1 MILEPL
7 CISVPQ
13 TVKKDKEEVK
23 QHVVFLDFD
32 TINKRINRGVEEVNA
47 KGNDSGKEYLW
58 VGNNKGN
65 KPQLYFTTD
74 NLEYLLTRTLP
85 NIRNRVEGD
94 LKKDLESVIKE
105 FFNKV
110 GSEFYIKPDK
120 IFDDV
125 PTKIKEIEDEI
136 KSSKKP
142 KEIKGAIK
150 KLINEEEKHLLLLEH
165 LEEKQVALYSTKID
179 GKLAC
184 KYKEYAPMILYEKV
198 EQLFDDKG
206 EYRKTYK
213 KKEPV
218 LYVVK
223 RKHLP
228 LAIQPIYNLNF
239 ILQIK
244 LAFRPTWTDNLPKTT
259 ASVKIVTDVS

>member
-1 MILEPL
+1 MIEALKEIGEYTLASKTGGSNMILEPL

-120 IFDDV
+120 ILTMF
-125 PTKIKEIEDEI
+125 
-136 KSSKKP
+136 
-142 KEIKGAIK
+142 
-150 KLINEEEKHLLLLEH
+150 
-165 LEEKQVALYSTKID
+165 
-179 GKLAC
+179 
-184 KYKEYAPMILYEKV
+184 
-198 EQLFDDKG
+198 
-206 EYRKTYK
+206 
-213 KKEPV
+213 
-218 LYVVK
+218 
-223 RKHLP
+223 
-228 LAIQPIYNLNF
+228 
-239 ILQIK
+239 LQ
-244 LAFRPTWTDNLPKTT
+244 R
-259 ASVKIVTDVS
+259 SRR